1 MTIITTTP
9 AATHKARSTGSRA
22 RGFLVNLGVAL
33 TFLVALGFLL
43 PSLMGLQRYVIMGG
57 SMSGTYDLGS
67 VVFEEVVPT
76 SELKV
81 GDVIT
86 YVPPADSG
94 ITTLV
99 THRIVEIDG
108 NEFRTKGDAN
118 PAVDPWTFQLTAA
131 TQPRVVAHVPYVG
144 FAFMA
149 LADRGTRMALIGI
162 PAALIALW
170 SLVELARAIRPERK
184 PEDAEETADETTPV
198 GSSAE
203 VPDAGQGT
211 QPTRPRRLAHA

>member
-9 AATHKARSTGSRA
+9 AATHKSRSAGSRV
-22 RGFLVNLGVAL
+22 RGLLVNLGLAL

-43 PSLMGLQRYVIMGG
+43 PSLMGFQRYVIMGG

-76 SELKV
+76 SELQV

-108 NEFRTKGDAN
+108 DEYRTQGDAN

-170 SLVELARAIRPERK
+170 SLVELARAIRPKRT
-184 PEDAEETADETTPV
+184 PEDAEQDAPV
-198 GSSAE
+198 GSSAGLPE
-203 VPDAGQGT
+203 AGQGT
-211 QPTRPRRLAHA
+211 QPVAPRRLVHA